1 MLKYGDFT
9 GLYSKETNEKLYY
22 IGLDAVYTCNGSPCI
37 LVATDLENI
46 NTVCRYRPETVKNAY
61 VSIGGVL

>member
-9 GLYSKETNEKLYY
+9 GLYSKENGKKLYY
-22 IGLDAVYTCNGSPCI
+22 IGLDAVHSFNGIPCI

-46 NTVCRYRPETVKNAY
+46 NTVCRYRPETVKKAFN
-61 VSIGGVL
+61 SIGGVL